1 MKINLDIT
9 KPYYSEQILQVPWPL
24 VILSF
29 HCQYLREVIKLIRI
43 WDFIIY
49 IDICHYLLV
58 EA

>member
-29 HCQYLREVIKLIRI
+29 HCQYLREVIKLII
-43 WDFIIY
+43 EFGTILFI
-49 IDICHYLLV
+49 D
-58 EA
+58 

>member
-9 KPYYSEQILQVPWPL
+9 KPYYSEQILPVPLPL

-29 HCQYLREVIKLIRI
+29 HCQYLREVMKLIRI

-58 EA
+58 GA